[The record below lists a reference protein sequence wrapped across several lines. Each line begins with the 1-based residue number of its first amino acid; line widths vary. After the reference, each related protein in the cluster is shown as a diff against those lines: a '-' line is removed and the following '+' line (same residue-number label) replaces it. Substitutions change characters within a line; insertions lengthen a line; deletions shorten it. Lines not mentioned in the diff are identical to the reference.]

1 MKENNA
7 LDFDDLLIYPL
18 EIFKDHPRSLGKYR
32 KKCKYILVYE
42 YQYTHRAQLL
52 LVKILAEKLFGP
64 LEVPE
69 VGYQYDQEDET
80 KIIEPDDETRM
91 WW

>member
-1 MKENNA
+1 MN
-7 LDFDDLLIYPL
+7 
-18 EIFKDHPRSLGKYR
+18 
-32 KKCKYILVYE
+32 
-42 YQYTHRAQLL
+42 QYDIKL
-52 LVKILAEKLFGP
+52 LAEKLFGP

-80 KIIEPDDETRM
+80 KIIELQDDETRL

>member
-1 MKENNA
+1 MN
-7 LDFDDLLIYPL
+7 
-18 EIFKDHPRSLGKYR
+18 
-32 KKCKYILVYE
+32 
-42 YQYTHRAQLL
+42 QYDI
-52 LVKILAEKLFGP
+52 KILAEKLFGP

-80 KIIEPDDETRM
+80 KIIELQDNETRM

>member
-1 MKENNA
+1 MN
-7 LDFDDLLIYPL
+7 
-18 EIFKDHPRSLGKYR
+18 
-32 KKCKYILVYE
+32 
-42 YQYTHRAQLL
+42 QYDI
-52 LVKILAEKLFGP
+52 KILAEKLFGP

-80 KIIEPDDETRM
+80 KINELQDDETRM

>member
-1 MKENNA
+1 MN
-7 LDFDDLLIYPL
+7 
-18 EIFKDHPRSLGKYR
+18 
-32 KKCKYILVYE
+32 
-42 YQYTHRAQLL
+42 QYDIKL
-52 LVKILAEKLFGP
+52 LAEKLFGP

-80 KIIEPDDETRM
+80 KIIELQDDETRM